1 MHFTFATAAKKRLLN
16 CSGMTPVLAAATPG
30 NQALTAD
37 TAVDGLIGSLFQ
49 VVVVVVGTY
58 VATLRLDT
66 NRRIR
71 AWKAAG

>member
-1 MHFTFATAAKKRLLN
+1 
-16 CSGMTPVLAAATPG
+16 MTPVLAAATPG